1 MLFSFGKVVL
11 VFGWFMIVM
20 GIVYVAVG
28 GRGAVAQMPGSLPDI
43 ERGLIAILV
52 GSAIIV
58 WVKRYGTP

>member
-1 MLFSFGKVVL
+1 MLFSRVVL

-20 GIVYVAVG
+20 GIVYLALG
-28 GRGAVAQMPGSLPDI
+28 GRGAVAQIPGSLPDMV
-43 ERGLIAILV
+43 RGLIAILA

>member
-1 MLFSFGKVVL
+1 MLFSYGKLIL

-20 GIVYVAVG
+20 GIVYLALG
-28 GRGAVAQMPGSLPDI
+28 GRGAVAQIPGSLPDI

>member
-1 MLFSFGKVVL
+1 MLFSFGKIVL

-20 GIVYVAVG
+20 GIVYLALG
-28 GRGAVAQMPGSLPDI
+28 GRGAVAQISGSLPDI
-43 ERGLIAILV
+43 VRGLIAILV